1 VDESQNSHPILLI
14 GLDATTTTKSI
25 TKRVGMRAGSNTM
38 KVDIC
43 Y

>member
-1 VDESQNSHPILLI
+1 MDESQNSHPILLI
-14 GLDATTTTKSI
+14 GLDATPTKSI
-25 TKRVGMRAGSNTM
+25 TKRVGMRAGRSIM